1 MIPRRRPPFGV
12 GRVIKSIFDCWNR
25 PTVEDVE
32 KAYARAY
39 GMPHAV
45 LLPSGRAGICW
56 ALKATIGEGT
66 TVLCTA
72 YTCKVVWEA
81 IVRSGG
87 QLQLI
92 DLKEN
97 SFLMDETALNNA
109 QVGNYAIV
117 LCEIYGYTYD
127 LYQISQQATAIP
139 AIRIIDM
146 AMTVPV
152 REHFER
158 LTNTDVAIISL
169 GSGKCMYTGW
179 GGMAFTRDAKLASNV
194 RQIRDQS
201 LVRSNTA
208 LLLRRSLKMLALNL
222 MYTRFTYGSLKRVK
236 NARQAIRQH
245 LHRHPGTY
253 TFSSHLGLKKPLSK
267 EWFLPSTYVNLSLML
282 HNLRHAEE
290 YARERITLAHRYH
303 NNFKGVA
310 GITRPDIARLP
321 MSHYPIRV
329 KSAVRPLIRKY
340 LSKVGIDVG
349 ILFSFPRSL
358 SKSKF
363 PHASKTSSKIL
374 TLPLY
379 KGLSLG
385 DIDRISESVVR
396 GCLKYS

>member
-1 MIPRRRPPFGV
+1 MIPPRKPPFGV
-12 GRVIKSIFDCWNR
+12 GRVVKSILLRSNSVS
-25 PTVEDVE
+25 VEDVE
-32 KAYARAY
+32 EAYAQVYA
-39 GMPHAV
+39 MPHAV

-56 ALKATIGEGT
+56 ALKAAIRHGT
-66 TVLCTA
+66 KVLCTA

-97 SFLMDETALNNA
+97 SFLMDEAALRDA
-109 QVGNYAIV
+109 QTENSAIV
-117 LCEIYGYTYD
+117 LPEIYGYTYD
-127 LYQISQQATAIP
+127 LSQITRQATTGQKV
-139 AIRIIDM
+139 RIIDM
-146 AMTVPV
+146 AMTVPAK
-152 REHFER
+152 EHFER
-158 LTNTDVAIISL
+158 LVGNDFAVMSFGA
-169 GSGKCMYTGW
+169 GKCMYAGW
-179 GGMAFTRDAKLASNV
+179 GGMGFTRDAKLASKV
-194 RQIRDQS
+194 RQIRNQY
-201 LVRSNTA
+201 VVHSNTA
-208 LLLRRSLKMLALNL
+208 LLLKHSLRMLAVNL
-222 MYTRFTYGSLKRVK
+222 MYKRFTYGSLKRIK
-236 NARQAIRQH
+236 DAKQAIRQH
-245 LHRHPGTY
+245 LHRRPGTY
-253 TFSSHLGLKKPLSK
+253 TFSSHLGLKKPFSK

-290 YARERITLAHRYH
+290 YARERITFADRYH

-349 ILFSFPRSL
+349 ILFPFPRSL

-363 PHASKTSSKIL
+363 PRASKTSSKIL